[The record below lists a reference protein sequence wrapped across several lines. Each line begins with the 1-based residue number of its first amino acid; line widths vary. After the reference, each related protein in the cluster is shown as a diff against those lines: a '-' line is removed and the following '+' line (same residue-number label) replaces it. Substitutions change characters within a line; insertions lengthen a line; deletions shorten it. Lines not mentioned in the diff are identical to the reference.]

1 MSPKSQWLIKTQ
13 SSFSDYVAVNDE
25 WAETL
30 FHVISLQG
38 PGRGKPAS
46 QTLLINTAKEKL

>member
-25 WAETL
+25 LAETL

-38 PGRGKPAS
+38 PGREKPAS
-46 QTLLINTAKEKL
+46 QTLLINMAKEKL

>member
-13 SSFSDYVAVNDE
+13 SSFSDYITVHDE
-25 WAETL
+25 LVETL

-38 PGRGKPAS
+38 LGREKPAS
-46 QTLLINTAKEKL
+46 QTLLINMAKEKL